1 MDAFVTK
8 LSYHATSFAIRS
20 CLALTSKYVAQQ
32 AGSLLKTVNDGPLRR
47 QLDTLQRRLARKIEL
62 LSPILESIELR
73 YAQGETALEAVIKI
87 SQELREDID
96 ALEARIMVAQ
106 PSERGDRP
114 VLDPVR
120 NANTAE
126 VLAIIDDLKEVITSI
141 DDAIPLINLWVSSLG
156 TAQPQSAPFSPSRL
170 LQASMLLNIA
180 DSQFVLS
187 PSTPM
192 QIGPDFYV
200 SLYMLFR
207 GHASLKSDE
216 EPYGIGEGQ
225 RKPLWQQIMRKAR
238 VRLYRIPQQISG
250 DDYGAL
256 HTTQATA
263 YQYQLQ
269 IVEDLDDG
277 LLHTSEER
285 GLNPHSYDGVP
296 AAGRRQTIDIAEV
309 SKLLYTEV
317 GSLLNIVPEDEQQS
331 NPVLLLKRVT
341 QMLTCPQEKAFHHR
355 TFTEKSQQTKL
366 CVDAQEDVESDE
378 DDDDDQGH
386 IDKQLA
392 MESASGCKSP
402 VKCTAHSQSSSPI
415 RSWQLPTN
423 LDPEWIA
430 LEMFSPDEDD
440 GVCSDTSSQ
449 TADDVN
455 DVQQSARPQIGDM
468 GEDAGTAYIDANLC
482 SQFSRM
488 GMASRSISPRS
499 NTIERRRSSS
509 TNRSAKT
516 TDSRAPE
523 VKQLTRTTA
532 EDHHE
537 PPRDINRRALLRR
550 SPFGAIMTSLSLLEM
565 LLRLTSLQEFEQKT
579 HLAIPDHLLRF
590 YLDESASTS
599 GLHGQQRVA
608 ARKEAEAKMGFD
620 PYSDTQGNKGA

>member
-1 MDAFVTK
+1 M
-8 LSYHATSFAIRS
+8 
-20 CLALTSKYVAQQ
+20 
-32 AGSLLKTVNDGPLRR
+32 
-47 QLDTLQRRLARKIEL
+47 
-62 LSPILESIELR
+62 
-73 YAQGETALEAVIKI
+73 KI

-106 PSERGDRP
+106 PSDRDDRP

-120 NANTAE
+120 NADTAE
-126 VLAIIDDLKEVITSI
+126 VIAIVEDLKEVITSI

-156 TAQPQSAPFSPSRL
+156 TTQPQSAPFSPSRL

-225 RKPLWQQIMRKAR
+225 RKPLWQQVMRKAR
-238 VRLYRIPQQISG
+238 VRLYRIPQQISEQ
-250 DDYGAL
+250 DYGAV
-256 HTTQATA
+256 HTMQATA
-263 YQYQLQ
+263 YQYQIQ
-269 IVEDLDDG
+269 IVEDFDDG
-277 LLHTSEER
+277 LLHTPEER
-285 GLNPHSYDGVP
+285 GIGPHSCDGVP
-296 AAGRRQTIDIAEV
+296 AAGRRQTIDVAEV

-317 GSLLNIVPEDEQQS
+317 GSLLNIIPEDEQQS
-331 NPVLLLKRVT
+331 RPVLLLKRVT
-341 QMLTCPQEKAFHHR
+341 QMFTRPQEEAF
-355 TFTEKSQQTKL
+355 SQQTPTERPRQTEL
-366 CVDAQEDVESDE
+366 RVTAQEDDNNDDDE
-378 DDDDDQGH
+378 DDDDQDH
-386 IDKQLA
+386 IDRQLA
-392 MESASGCKSP
+392 MESASDCKSP
-402 VKCTAHSQSSSPI
+402 VKCMAHLQSPPPPNF
-415 RSWQLPTN
+415 SWQLPAT

-430 LEMFSPDEDD
+430 LEMFSPGEDD

-449 TADDVN
+449 TADDDDEVH
-455 DVQQSARPQIGDM
+455 QSTRPQIRDKD
-468 GEDAGTAYIDANLC
+468 EDAGAAHIDANLC

-488 GMASRSISPRS
+488 GTASPS
-499 NTIERRRSSS
+499 NIARLSTVERRKSSS
-509 TNRSAKT
+509 TNSPPRT
-516 TDSRAPE
+516 PDSGASKIE
-523 VKQLTRTTA
+523 QLARPTA
-532 EDHHE
+532 EDHHD
-537 PPRDINRRALLRR
+537 PTKGMNSRALLRR

-579 HLAIPDHLLRF
+579 HLAIPDQLLRF

-599 GLHGQQRVA
+599 GLYGQQRVA

-620 PYSDTQGNKGA
+620 PYSDTQGSKGA